1 MRIFAKS
8 TVLLLTLLL
17 LVQFCACTNQADTE
31 NNDNSVQISDNSAS
45 SESTDMSKISEL
57 PEKNWDGREFRV
69 LGYENSYTQFSTFE
83 IDTDGETG
91 EVVNDAVYRRNLAI
105 EEKYNVE
112 ITEYKDTEPVYGN
125 ATAPFIRQFVL
136 AQEDEFDLVFA
147 NANCIGAL
155 AREGLFADLKEID
168 YIDFSKDWWN
178 KEVND
183 SLSIM
188 NKQYF
193 ASSNF
198 SLRDKS
204 RAYIMLYNRA
214 LADDY
219 DLGNPV
225 DYVHNGTWTFD
236 VMSQWARIAAQDLN
250 GNGTVDDSDTF
261 GIVMD
266 SYQSTQALTSGF
278 GIRVIGKDE
287 NDIPKLVLNSEH
299 TVNGIDKIISLIS
312 EKGAASFCEEW
323 IGKVDYDGWY
333 FHNRAFNE
341 GRAMFITTFPHELK
355 AYATE
360 CEDEYGIIP
369 FPKYDE
375 KQEKYYTMADMYCM
389 LFAVPVTCPDNDFAG
404 FMLEALSYESTDTT
418 LKAYYEISCKNRYTY
433 DEESAEMLDLT
444 FDGIIYEPATIYNI
458 SGVSNMIYNIGM
470 KKSNTFASDYASVE
484 SAALADIEKLMNDFK
499 D

>member
-287 NDIPKLVLNSEH
+287 NDIPQFTLGDERSV
-299 TVNGIDKIISLIS
+299 TVYDKI
-312 EKGAASFCEEW
+312 KGFIYNNESIY
-323 IGKVDYDGWY
+323 IGDAYDIID
-333 FHNRAFNE
+333 
-341 GRAMFITTFPHELK
+341 MFANNQALFFPEVMYHVKTMRDRELNFGVLP
-355 AYATE
+355 
-360 CEDEYGIIP
+360 C
-369 FPKYDE
+369 PKYDE
-375 KQEKYYTMADMYCM
+375 SQELYIQSTDSWCLSPVCVPITTPNADRTSFILQLMA
-389 LFAVPVTCPDNDFAG
+389 
-404 FMLEALSYESTDTT
+404 EKSYEMVTP
-418 LKAYYEISCKNRYTY
+418 AYYDVCLQGKYIS
-433 DEESAEMLDLT
+433 DEESADMMD
-444 FDGIIYEPATIYNI
+444 IIFGAWRVDNMEIFNWGNFEPAFRNAIIKNGDLASLVEKNRKSTEKAMENTI
-458 SGVSNMIYNIGM
+458 
-470 KKSNTFASDYASVE
+470 
-484 SAALADIEKLMNDFK
+484 SALTGKE
-499 D
+499 